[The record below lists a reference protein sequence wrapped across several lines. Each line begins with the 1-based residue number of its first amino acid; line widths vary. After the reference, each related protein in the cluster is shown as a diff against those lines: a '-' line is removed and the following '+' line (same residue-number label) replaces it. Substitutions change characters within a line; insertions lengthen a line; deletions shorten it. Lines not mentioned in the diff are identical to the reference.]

1 MYHFKK
7 KKQGTNMKQ
16 MPDRAPRVEKKQ
28 KTLGNAEGSN
38 LDIESPESYHGYMTL
53 RKTAL
58 SFSGILNLS
67 HSIQIIVFGLILDT
81 KNLRRFL
88 LHLMPFS
95 LLVTVVHFGST
106 SILNCT
112 RTAFITF
119 HSQRSLNDKFISSPV
134 VHFF

>member
-16 MPDRAPRVEKKQ
+16 MPDRASRVEKKQ
-28 KTLGNAEGSN
+28 KTSGSAEGSN

-58 SFSGILNLS
+58 SFSGIFNLS
-67 HSIQIIVFGLILDT
+67 HSIQIIVFGLIPDT
-81 KNLRRFL
+81 KNLSRFL
-88 LHLMPFS
+88 LHLMPFFV
-95 LLVTVVHFGST
+95 LVTVVHFGST

-119 HSQRSLNDKFISSPV
+119 HSQSSLT
-134 VHFF
+134 